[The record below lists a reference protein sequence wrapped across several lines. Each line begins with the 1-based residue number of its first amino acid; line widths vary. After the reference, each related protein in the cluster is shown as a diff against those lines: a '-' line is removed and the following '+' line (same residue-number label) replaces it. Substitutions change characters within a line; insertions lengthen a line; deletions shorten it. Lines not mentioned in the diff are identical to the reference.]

1 MVGIPATVERFVIP
15 FAVCSA
21 ILNNGDATTNDAL
34 KPSLTLLS
42 KLGSIAIHAEE
53 MLSPTGLYV
62 DRISL
67 EGLLQDAEVVSWLKE
82 MKVYL
87 PVKR

>member
-1 MVGIPATVERFVIP
+1 MPDPTQP
-15 FAVCSA
+15 
-21 ILNNGDATTNDAL
+21 
-34 KPSLTLLS
+34 PLTLLS

-53 MLSPTGLYV
+53 MLSPKGHEFA
-62 DRISL
+62 RIAL
-67 EGLLQDAEVVSWLKE
+67 EGLLKDAEVLEWLKQ